1 MGILNVTPDSFS
13 DGARFNQFDSAV
25 EHATEMLEAGADIID
40 IGGESTRP
48 GASEVS
54 VEEEKK
60 RVIPLVKAIKAL
72 GARVSVDTSKA
83 EVMLAAAEAGADM
96 LNDVR
101 ALTQP
106 GALQAAVESQLPV
119 CLMHMQGQPRSMQH
133 NPEYQNVVQEVYD
146 FLNQRVA
153 ACEQA
158 GISRDLLSI
167 DPGFG
172 FGKSL
177 QHNLQL
183 LNDLPVFSELKLP
196 ILVGLSRKS
205 MLGQIT
211 GREVHDRMAAS
222 LAVALLAMQRGASI
236 IRVHDV
242 AQTLDIKKVFL
253 STNDK

>member
-1 MGILNVTPDSFS
+1 
-13 DGARFNQFDSAV
+13 
-25 EHATEMLEAGADIID
+25 
-40 IGGESTRP
+40 
-48 GASEVS
+48 
-54 VEEEKK
+54 
-60 RVIPLVKAIKAL
+60 
-72 GARVSVDTSKA
+72 
-83 EVMLAAAEAGADM
+83 MLAAAEAGADM

-133 NPEYQNVVQEVYD
+133 NPEYQNVVREVYD

-153 ACEQA
+153 ACELA

>member
-25 EHATEMLEAGADIID
+25 RHATEMLEAGADIID

-54 VEEEKK
+54 VAEEIN

-83 EVMLAAAEAGADM
+83 DVMLAAAEAGADM

-106 GALQAAVESQLPV
+106 GALQAAVESKLPV

-133 NPEYQNVVQEVYD
+133 NPEYHNVVQEVYD
-146 FLNQRVA
+146 FLNQRVT

-253 STNDK
+253 STTNK